1 MTGKE
6 QGTRH
11 VVEATAADG
20 GRRLD
25 LVLAGHLPGLSR
37 SRLKAL
43 IENGNVT
50 LAAAADGVP
59 AGPLTAPAA
68 RVRPGQTFAIFVPDS
83 VDAEPGAEAIP
94 LAVLYED
101 AEVLVLDKPAGLVV
115 HPAPGNLEGTLV
127 NALIHHCGASLTGIG
142 GVRRPGIV
150 HRLDKDT
157 SGVMVIAKTEA
168 AHAGLSAQFKAR
180 GVERAY
186 RTLVWGRPQPAAGE
200 IAGAIGRDP
209 RNRKR
214 MAVVGRGKP
223 ALTRY
228 RTLAGYGATA
238 SLLECRLATGRTHQ
252 IRVHLASRGHP
263 VMGDPTYGGG
273 VTAARRRRLPPAL
286 AAAAERLT
294 GQALHAASLGFRHP
308 QSGEWVRFETSLP
321 KEMKALVALLEGL

>member
-1 MTGKE
+1 
-6 QGTRH
+6 
-11 VVEATAADG
+11 
-20 GRRLD
+20 
-25 LVLAGHLPGLSR
+25 
-37 SRLKAL
+37 
-43 IENGNVT
+43 VT
-50 LAAAADGVP
+50 LAGAAGGAL

-180 GVERAY
+180 GVERTY
-186 RTLVWGRPQPAAGE
+186 RALVWGRPQPAAGE

-273 VTAARRRRLPPAL
+273 VTAARRRRLSPAL